1 MAPTVA
7 EAKPHSHA
15 DPDDCATTVSDR
27 SKAGARAIIYESS
40 QTVLTTESSASDRNS
55 PDIPNSVRKIAVPS
69 ENDHDSNPPV
79 TAAPSLSD
87 RRRKDGIKPSN
98 IQTSGP
104 ALLPS
109 LPTQKLTTDS
119 LTQTDIQLGTEG
131 STTILLTQPDE
142 PSPYPLNIRRQ
153 DFLSNDRDVD
163 PVVKEPVRTP
173 LSPEIQSLL

>member
-1 MAPTVA
+1 MLRPKASIRFRGAAGP
-7 EAKPHSHA
+7 
-15 DPDDCATTVSDR
+15 DCAATVSDR
-27 SKAGARAIIYESS
+27 SKAGTQTIRDESS
-40 QTVLTTESSASDRNS
+40 QTMLAADSLASDSNS
-55 PDIPNSVRKIAVPS
+55 PNTPTSIRKIAVPPD
-69 ENDHDSNPPV
+69 NDHDSIPPV
-79 TAAPSLSD
+79 AAVPSLPD

-109 LPTQKLTTDS
+109 LPTQKSTTDS

-153 DFLSNDRDVD
+153 DFLSDDRDVD

-173 LSPEIQSLL
+173 LSPEI